1 MVGYPDDFMLI
12 GDLTLYPMV
21 RRFVM
26 MPIFVLASKVC
37 PDGAEATIYAMLM
50 ALSNF
55 GNTVGIYFGSFL
67 VVSFGVTDTNYD
79 NFVWVIVVKS
89 LCRLIPI
96 ISIPFLIPDGAP
108 QNEDDFL
115 LFMDE
120 EEENE
125 EEEGTGYDDPV
136 SADDPDDNNNA
147 GLSDRLMYSGK
158 NSITSSKSRR
168 SYDTR
173 SVKRRT
179 GRRSMG
185 NVY

>member
-1 MVGYPDDFMLI
+1 MVGYPDDFMLV

-89 LCRLIPI
+89 LCRLLPI
-96 ISIPFLIPDGAP
+96 LSIPFLIPDGAP
-108 QNEDDFL
+108 QHDDDFIPDSVDE
-115 LFMDE
+115 DE
-120 EEENE
+120 EETLADVEVE
-125 EEEGTGYDDPV
+125 STGIQ
-136 SADDPDDNNNA
+136 DNTTS
-147 GLSDRLMYSGK
+147 LSDKLMSNSGT
-158 NSITSSKSRR
+158 NDRHTGTYRR
-168 SYDTR
+168 SFHDR
-173 SVKRRT
+173 KSVKRRT
-179 GRRSMG
+179 GRHSMG